1 MAWNEPGGGNK
12 KRDPWQGGG
21 GNEPDIDAM
30 LKRARD
36 RFGRVVG
43 GKGPGGGSLWLIAIA
58 LLAGWILFSSVRQ
71 IDETQR
77 GVVLRFG
84 KFHRIIGPGLNFKWP
99 SPIEQVYVVEA
110 TRVRSE
116 SDQVPMLTKDENIV
130 LIDFNVQYSVSDPY
144 KFQFAIREPEQ
155 TLRKAAE
162 SAVRTVIGRNTMDGV
177 LLGERTA
184 LAIEARELLQKTIDQ
199 YGAGIVVTGFNFQN
213 PRPPQEV
220 KDAFD
225 DATNALQDRQRI
237 ENEAQAYLSKVVPE
251 ARGLAARIRTEA
263 EGDRAEAIAR
273 ATGAADRFTRLAAE
287 YRAAPEVTRKRL
299 YLETMQDVLARNP
312 KVVADPDSNN
322 VLYLPIGQASGA
334 PAAAAAP
341 EPAMPDR
348 AAIGAMQTVE
358 PVRDRSTRSGRTGR
372 EGRDR

>member
-12 KRDPWQGGG
+12 RRDPWQGGGG

-43 GKGPGGGSLWLIAIA
+43 KGPGGGGVWLIVAGVLA
-58 LLAGWILFSSVRQ
+58 LWIGFTSWKT

-84 KFHRIIGPGLNFKWP
+84 KFDRVMGAGLNFKWP
-99 SPIEQVYVVEA
+99 APIEQVYVVDA

-116 SDQVPMLTKDENIV
+116 SDEVPMLTKDENIA
-130 LIDFNVQYSVSDPY
+130 IIEFNVQYSVGDPY
-144 KFQFAIREPEQ
+144 KFEFAVREPDT
-155 TLRKAAE
+155 TLKKAAE
-162 SAVRTVIGRNTMDGV
+162 SAVRQVIGAHTMDEV

-184 LAIEARELLQKTIDQ
+184 LANSAKEILQATLDR
-199 YGAGIVVTGFNFQN
+199 YGAGIAVTGFNFQRA
-213 PRPPQEV
+213 RPPQEL

-225 DATNALQDRQRI
+225 DATNALQDRQRL
-237 ENEAQAYLSKVVPE
+237 ESEAQAYLSKVVPE
-251 ARGLAARIRTEA
+251 ARGEAARVLAEA
-263 EGDRAEAIAR
+263 EGDKTEAVAR
-273 ATGAADRFTRLAAE
+273 ATGAADRFSLLATQ

-299 YLETMQDVLARNP
+299 YLETMQEVLSRNA

-322 VLYLPIGQASGA
+322 VLYLPINQPASAAA
-334 PAAAAAP
+334 PAAATQP
-341 EPAMPDR
+341 LMPDR
-348 AAIGAMQTVE
+348 AAVGAIQTVE
-358 PVRDRSTRSGRTGR
+358 PVRERSRSGRSGR
-372 EGRDR
+372 EGRD

>member
-12 KRDPWQGGG
+12 RRDPWQGGGG

-43 GKGPGGGSLWLIAIA
+43 QGPGGGGLWIIVA
-58 LLAGWILFSSVRQ
+58 LVLVAWILFSSVRQ

-84 KFHRIIGPGLNFKWP
+84 KFDRIMGAGLNFKLP
-99 SPIEQVYVVEA
+99 SPIEQVYVVDA

-116 SDQVPMLTKDENIV
+116 SDQVPMLTKDENIAI
-130 LIDFNVQYSVSDPY
+130 IDFNVQYSVGDPY
-144 KFQFAIREPEQ
+144 KFQFAVREPDE
-155 TLRKAAE
+155 TLRKASE
-162 SAVRTVIGRNTMDGV
+162 SAVRQVIGGHTMDEV

-184 LAIEARELLQKTIDQ
+184 LATQMREILQATLDR
-199 YGAGIVVTGFNFQN
+199 YGAGIAVTGFNFQN
-213 PRPPQEV
+213 PRPPPEV

-251 ARGLAARIRTEA
+251 ARGQAARVRTEA

-273 ATGAADRFTRLAAE
+273 ATGAAERFSLLAQQ

-299 YLETMQDVLARNP
+299 YLETMQDVLSRNA

-322 VLYLPIGQASGA
+322 VLYLPIGQAGRGDA
-334 PAAAAAP
+334 VPTADP
-341 EPAMPDR
+341 VLPDR
-348 AAIGAMQTVE
+348 ATIGALQTVE
-358 PVRDRSTRSGRTGR
+358 PARERGTRTPRGGR

>member
-12 KRDPWQGGG
+12 RRDPWQGGGG

-36 RFGRVVG
+36 RFGRAV
-43 GKGPGGGSLWLIAIA
+43 GKGPGGGIWLVVAA
-58 LLAGWILFSSVRQ
+58 VLAAWVLFSSVRQ

-84 KFHRIIGPGLNFKWP
+84 KFDRIMVAGLNFKWP
-99 SPIEQVYVVEA
+99 TPIEQVYVVDA

-130 LIDFNVQYSVSDPY
+130 IIDFNVQYSVGDPY
-144 KFQFAIREPEQ
+144 KFEFAVRDPDD
-155 TLRKAAE
+155 TLRKASE
-162 SAVRTVIGRNTMDGV
+162 SAVRQVIGAHTMDGV

-184 LAIEARELLQKTIDQ
+184 LAIQAREILQATLDR

-213 PRPPQEV
+213 PRPPPEV

-251 ARGLAARIRTEA
+251 ARGQAARVRTEA

-273 ATGAADRFTRLAAE
+273 ATGAADRFSLLAQQ

-299 YLETMQDVLARNP
+299 YLETMQEVLANNA
-312 KVVADPDSNN
+312 KVVADPNSNN
-322 VLYLPIGQASGA
+322 VLYLPIGPDRATSAA
-334 PAAAAAP
+334 PALG

-358 PVRDRSTRSGRTGR
+358 PARERSRSGRSGR
-372 EGRDR
+372 EGRN

>member
-12 KRDPWQGGG
+12 RRDPWQGGGG

-43 GKGPGGGSLWLIAIA
+43 KGPGGGGAWLVVLGVLALWI
-58 LLAGWILFSSVRQ
+58 GFTSMRQ

-84 KFHRIIGPGLNFKWP
+84 KFDRIMGAGLNFKWP
-99 SPIEQVYVVEA
+99 TPIEQVYVVDA

-116 SDQVPMLTKDENIV
+116 SDEVPMLTKDENIA
-130 LIDFNVQYSVSDPY
+130 IIEFNVQYSVGDPY
-144 KFQFAIREPEQ
+144 KFEFAVREPDT
-155 TLRKAAE
+155 TLKKAAE
-162 SAVRTVIGRNTMDGV
+162 SAVRQVIGAHTMDEV

-184 LAIEARELLQKTIDQ
+184 LANSAKEILQSTLDR
-199 YGAGIVVTGFNFQN
+199 YGAGIAVTGFNFQRA
-213 PRPPQEV
+213 RPPQEL

-225 DATNALQDRQRI
+225 DATNALQDRQRL
-237 ENEAQAYLSKVVPE
+237 ESEAQAYLSKVVPE
-251 ARGLAARIRTEA
+251 ARGEAARVKAEA
-263 EGDRAEAIAR
+263 EGDRTEAVAR
-273 ATGAADRFTRLAAE
+273 ATGAADRFALLAKE

-299 YLETMQDVLARNP
+299 YLETMQEVLAGNA

-322 VLYLPIGQASGA
+322 VLYLPINQPGAAPA
-334 PAAAAAP
+334 PAAATQP
-341 EPAMPDR
+341 LIPDR
-348 AAIGAMQTVE
+348 AAIGAIQTVE
-358 PVRDRSTRSGRTGR
+358 PVRERTRSGRTGR
-372 EGRDR
+372 EGRD